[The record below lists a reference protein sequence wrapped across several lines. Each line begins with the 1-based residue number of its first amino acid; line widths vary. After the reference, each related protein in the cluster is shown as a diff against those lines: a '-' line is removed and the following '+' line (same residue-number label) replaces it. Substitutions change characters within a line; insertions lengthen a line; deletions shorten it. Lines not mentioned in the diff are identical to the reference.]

1 MEKDISHKWKW
12 KKKAEVA
19 ILISDKTDF
28 KTKAIIREKGHFIM
42 IKESIQR
49 EDINLV
55 NMYAPNRGA
64 PKYIKQVL
72 TDKERDWQ

>member
-1 MEKDISHKWKW
+1 MQTET
-12 KKKAEVA
+12 KKAGAA
-19 ILISDKTDF
+19 IGISDKTDF

-72 TDKERDWQ
+72 TDKERD